1 MEHERQREGRE
12 GMRRWREVG
21 REGNHQQPGET
32 EQCNLGG
39 EGEGGG
45 VLGCRKT
52 AAVATK
58 PTFTGDSFFFT
69 TKIRSMLVSE
79 GSFDRVSLVNICG
92 VTFPYISRAR
102 DESSFLQGQRV
113 NVMG

>member
-1 MEHERQREGRE
+1 
-12 GMRRWREVG
+12 MRRWREVG

-39 EGEGGG
+39 KVRERGKECLVAEDGG
-45 VLGCRKT
+45 

-69 TKIRSMLVSE
+69 TKIRSMSVSE

-92 VTFPYISRAR
+92 VTLPYISRAR
-102 DESSFLQGQRV
+102 DESSFLQGQL
-113 NVMG
+113 